1 MRRTID
7 DEIKETRHWVEN
19 SLEDIAELPIEI
31 YRKIL
36 FLSVVDAIVQ
46 HQENTNP
53 HNNQEE
59 FASFLLKYST
69 EYHEILAAYCPTT
82 MYYDNLPLLT
92 NEMLHLDEDE
102 QFYYV
107 DQSIVNLESA
117 RLLTILKQFPKA
129 KTERHRYAS
138 LIYAMRNKLV
148 HEMYQVG
155 CEANFLTED
164 SDPIPH
170 LVLLDK
176 HNHEELSPYKWTL
189 MIPEKFIWVVG
200 KSAIANYLDECQKM
214 QKHPL
219 TNMETFRKSRFAW
232 YD

>member
-1 MRRTID
+1 MPRTID
-7 DEIKETRHWVEN
+7 DEIKETRQWVEGH
-19 SLEDIAELPIEI
+19 LEEIAKLPIEV

-46 HQENTNP
+46 HQENVNS
-53 HNNQEE
+53 HSNQKE

-69 EYHEILAAYCPTT
+69 EYHEILEAYCPTT
-82 MYYDNLPLLT
+82 MFYDNLSLLT
-92 NEMLHLDEDE
+92 NERLHLDEDE
-102 QFYYV
+102 LYFV
-107 DQSIVNLESA
+107 DQPTVNLESE
-117 RLLTILKQFPKA
+117 RLLTILKQKSEA
-129 KTERHRYAS
+129 RTERHRYAS

-155 CEANFLTED
+155 CEASFLTED

-176 HNHEELSPYKWTL
+176 HNREELSPYKWTL

-200 KSAIANYLDECQKM
+200 KSAIANYLDECQKQ

>member
-1 MRRTID
+1 MIKTID
-7 DEIKETRHWVEN
+7 DEITWARQWVEGN
-19 SLEDIAELPIEI
+19 LEEIAKIPVKT
-31 YRKIL
+31 YRNIL

-46 HQENTNP
+46 HQENVNS
-53 HNNQEE
+53 HSNQKE
-59 FASFLLKYST
+59 FASFLLKYSK

-92 NEMLHLDEDE
+92 NERLHLDEDE
-102 QFYYV
+102 LYFT
-107 DQSIVNLESA
+107 DQQTVNLESE
-117 RLLTILKQFPKA
+117 RLLSILSQFPEA
-129 KTERHRYAS
+129 KIERHRYAS

-155 CEANFLTED
+155 CEASFLTED

-200 KSAIANYLDECQKM
+200 KSAITNYLDECQKM